1 MIEIMERA
9 PLSVNSKKYGGR
21 SLDSL
26 ANLPAGTR
34 TWFQK
39 EFFAAK
45 QTRFC
50 MEKKT
55 ETDPTSGDR
64 TLKYLLRE
72 RKREMGGNR
81 KRKRERV
88 QERSEKKIE
97 KEKEKDRKK
106 EASRSII

>member
-1 MIEIMERA
+1 MERA

-34 TWFQK
+34 TWFQN

-55 ETDPTSGDR
+55 ETETTSGDR
-64 TLKYLLRE
+64 ILLNLRE
-72 RKREMGGNR
+72 RKRVMGGNR
-81 KRKRERV
+81 KRKWERV

-97 KEKEKDRKK
+97 KEKEKER
-106 EASRSII
+106 

>member
-9 PLSVNSKKYGGR
+9 LLSVNSKKYGGR

-64 TLKYLLRE
+64 ILLILLNLRE
-72 RKREMGGNR
+72 RKREMGGKAAEHFAHR
-81 KRKRERV
+81 PLTESEMQRDRDRERL
-88 QERSEKKIE
+88 
-97 KEKEKDRKK
+97 
-106 EASRSII
+106 